1 MKKQGPAWD
10 VLKRQVAGNTKG
22 DTTDIRRVWGSA
34 KTIEQFVT
42 DMDPD
47 QVVLVAAQVTFEGP
61 DFARAARSAIERIVK
76 EHGSA
81 ELQGDVTKAG
91 AVLDAWD
98 GETPFK
104 RDVWADM
111 DFVAGMLI
119 QNTEFAFRLNTV
131 RSFPAVF
138 TALFQKIGMDRM
150 EKSRGII
157 VDCLGNFIYQALALR
172 AQGAK

>member
-10 VLKRQVAGNTKG
+10 VLKRQVAGNTKA

-34 KTIEQFVT
+34 KTIEQFVET
-42 DMDPD
+42 LDPD
-47 QVVLVAAQVTFEGP
+47 QVVLVAAQITFEGP
-61 DFARAARSAIERIVK
+61 DFARAARSAIERIVR
-76 EHGSA
+76 EHCGD
-81 ELQGDVTKAG
+81 ELKADVKKAG

-104 RDVWADM
+104 REVWADM
-111 DFVAGMLI
+111 DFVAGALI

-131 RSFPAVF
+131 RSFPSVF
-138 TALFQKIGMDRM
+138 GALFQKIGNDRM
-150 EKSRGII
+150 ERSRGII

-172 AQGAK
+172 AQGAR